1 MSFKQKISRHVYDA
15 SITLAKHSPAIALG
29 AGIVGMAGTV
39 VLASRATLKVAP
51 KMEAHKA
58 ELLEL
63 KKSTAKNIAKEIES
77 EGEIPSNSEY
87 RKGSYVL
94 WSRFV
99 RECTRAYAV
108 PLVLGVCSI
117 GLLTTSYKIQ
127 SNTITGLTMAYEG
140 LKVTFDKYRE
150 AVIED
155 QGVEADTKYIVE
167 AHNAA
172 NEELQ
177 ARLGDSE
184 AYHVDSRF
192 VFGTET
198 SSDFNGRAS
207 MWNVNF
213 LNDVEAAMNRKLDAQ
228 GIVFLNE
235 VLSALGMD
243 RTPAGQQLGW
253 VKDPDDSS
261 HVGIDFGW
269 RKLSDEITMHNLK
282 NSDSSDSAPEILLD
296 FNYDGIV
303 WDKL

>member
-1 MSFKQKISRHVYDA
+1 MSFKNQISRHVYDA
-15 SITLAKHSPAIALG
+15 GMVLAKNAPAIAFG
-29 AGIVGMAGTV
+29 AGLVGMAGTV
-39 VLASRATLKVAP
+39 ILTARSTLKVAP
-51 KMEAHKA
+51 KLEAHKE

-63 KKSTAKNIAKEIES
+63 KKSAAKNIAKEIES
-77 EGEIPSNSEY
+77 EGEVPNNSEY
-87 RKGSYVL
+87 RKGSYIL
-94 WSRFV
+94 WTRFV

-108 PLVLGVCSI
+108 PLLLGGVSA
-117 GLLTTSYKIQ
+117 GLLTYSHNIQ
-127 SNTITGLTMAYEG
+127 SNMITGLTMAYEG

-167 AHNAA
+167 AHHAA
-172 NEELQ
+172 NEEMQ
-177 ARLGDSE
+177 ARTGDSE
-184 AYHVDSRF
+184 VYHVDSRF
-192 VFGTET
+192 VFGRDS

-213 LNDVEAAMNRKLDAQ
+213 LNDVEAAMNRKLDAT

-235 VLSALGMD
+235 VLVALGMD

-253 VKDPDDSS
+253 VKDPDDSN

-269 RKLSDEITMHNLK
+269 RKLSDEITRYNLD
-282 NSDSSDSAPEILLD
+282 NADSSDDAPEILLD
-296 FNYDGIV
+296 FNYDGVV

>member
-1 MSFKQKISRHVYDA
+1 MSFKNKISRHVYDA
-15 SITLAKHSPAIALG
+15 SVMFAKNAPALAFG
-29 AGIVGMAGTV
+29 AGLVGMAGTV
-39 VLASRATLKVAP
+39 ILTARATLKVAP

-58 ELLEL
+58 ELIEL
-63 KKSTAKNIAKEIES
+63 KKSAATNVAKEVES
-77 EGEIPSNSEY
+77 EGAVPNYSEY
-87 RKGSYVL
+87 RKDSYVL

-108 PLVLGVCSI
+108 PLLLGGVSA
-117 GLLTTSYKIQ
+117 GLLTYSHNIQ
-127 SNTITGLTMAYEG
+127 SNMITGLTMAYEG

-155 QGVEADTKYIVE
+155 QGLDADTKYIVE

-177 ARLGDSE
+177 ARTGDSE
-184 AYHVDSRF
+184 VFHVDSRF
-192 VFGTET
+192 VFGRDS
-198 SSDFNGRAS
+198 SSDFNSRAS

-213 LNDVEAAMNRKLDAQ
+213 LNDVEAAMNRKLDSQ

-235 VLSALGMD
+235 VLVALGMD

-253 VKDPDDSS
+253 VKDPDDSN

-269 RKLSDEITMHNLK
+269 RKLSDEITMYNLK
-282 NSDSSDSAPEILLD
+282 NAESSDSAPEILLD
-296 FNYDGIV
+296 FNYDGVV

>member
-1 MSFKQKISRHVYDA
+1 MSVKDKIARHAYD
-15 SITLAKHSPAIALG
+15 TGVMLVKNSPAIALG
-29 AGIVGMAGTV
+29 AGIVGVVGTV
-39 VLASRATLKVAP
+39 VLTSRATLKVAP
-51 KMEAHKA
+51 KMEAHKE

-63 KKSTAKNIAKEIES
+63 KKSAAKNIAKEIES
-77 EGEIPSNSEY
+77 EGEVPNNSEY

-108 PLVLGVCSI
+108 PLALGVCSI
-117 GLLTTSYKIQ
+117 GLLASGYKMQ
-127 SNTITGLTMAYEG
+127 ANTITGLTMAYEG

-172 NEELQ
+172 TEELQ
-177 ARLGDSE
+177 ARTGDSE
-184 AYHVDSRF
+184 VYHVDSRF
-192 VFGTET
+192 VFGTES

-235 VLSALGMD
+235 VLAALGMD

-253 VKDPDDSS
+253 VKDPDDSN

-269 RKLSDEITMHNLK
+269 RKLSDEITMHNLR
-282 NSDSSDSAPEILLD
+282 NADSSDSAPEILLD
-296 FNYDGIV
+296 FNYDGVV

>member
-1 MSFKQKISRHVYDA
+1 MSFKYKISRHVYDA
-15 SITLAKHSPAIALG
+15 GMMLAKNAPAIAFG
-29 AGIVGMAGTV
+29 AGLVGMAGTV
-39 VLASRATLKVAP
+39 ILTARATLKVAP
-51 KMEAHKA
+51 KLEAHEESLRAHK
-58 ELLEL
+58 E
-63 KKSTAKNIAKEIES
+63 TARRINEGLES
-77 EGEIPSNSEY
+77 EGEFPGMPEASFI
-87 RKGSYVL
+87 L
-94 WSRFV
+94 WTRFV

-108 PLVLGVCSI
+108 PLLLGGVSA
-117 GLLTTSYKIQ
+117 GLLTYSHNVQ
-127 SNTITGLTMAYEG
+127 SNMIAGLTMAYEG

-155 QGVEADTKYIVE
+155 QGIDADTKYIVE

-177 ARLGDSE
+177 ARTGDSE
-184 AYHVDSRF
+184 VFHVDNRF
-192 VFGTET
+192 VFGTES

-213 LNDVEAAMNRKLDAQ
+213 LNDVEAAMNRKLEAT

-235 VLSALGMD
+235 VLVALGMD

-269 RKLSDEITMHNLK
+269 RKLADEMTKHHLINA
-282 NSDSSDSAPEILLD
+282 DSSDSAPEILLD

>member
-1 MSFKQKISRHVYDA
+1 MSIKDKLARHAYDTG
-15 SITLAKHSPAIALG
+15 IMLAKNTPAIAFG
-29 AGIVGMAGTV
+29 AGIVGVVGTV
-39 VLASRATLKVAP
+39 VLTSRATLKVAP
-51 KMEAHKA
+51 KMEAHKE

-63 KKSTAKNIAKEIES
+63 KKSAAKNIAKEIES
-77 EGEIPSNSEY
+77 EGEVPDNSEY
-87 RKGSYVL
+87 RKGSYIL

-108 PLVLGVCSI
+108 PLALGVCSI
-117 GLLTTSYKIQ
+117 GLLATGYKIQ
-127 SNTITGLTMAYEG
+127 SNTIAGLTMAYEG

-167 AHNAA
+167 AHHAA
-172 NEELQ
+172 NEEMQ
-177 ARLGDSE
+177 ARTGDSE
-184 AYHVDSRF
+184 VYHVDSRF
-192 VFGTET
+192 VFGRDS

-213 LNDVEAAMNRKLDAQ
+213 LNDVEAAMNRRLDAT

-235 VLSALGMD
+235 VLVALGMD

-253 VKDPDDSS
+253 VKDPDDSN

-269 RKLSDEITMHNLK
+269 RKLSDEITRYNLD
-282 NSDSSDSAPEILLD
+282 NADSSDDAPEILLD
-296 FNYDGIV
+296 FNYDGVV

>member
-1 MSFKQKISRHVYDA
+1 MSFKHKISRHVYDA
-15 SITLAKHSPAIALG
+15 GMTLAKNAPAIAFG
-29 AGIVGMAGTV
+29 AGLVGMVGTV
-39 VLASRATLKVAP
+39 VLTSRATLKVAP
-51 KMEAHKA
+51 KMEAHKE

-63 KKSTAKNIAKEIES
+63 KKSAAKNIAKEIES
-77 EGEIPSNSEY
+77 EGEVPANTEY
-87 RKGSYVL
+87 RKGAYVL
-94 WSRFV
+94 WARFV

-108 PLVLGVCSI
+108 PLLLGGVSV
-117 GLLTTSYKIQ
+117 GLLTYSHSYQ
-127 SNTITGLTMAYEG
+127 SNMITGLTMAYEG

-177 ARLGDSE
+177 ARTGDSE
-184 AYHVDSRF
+184 VFHVDNRF
-192 VFGTET
+192 VFGAES

-213 LNDVEAAMNRKLDAQ
+213 LNDVEAAMNRKLDSQ

-235 VLSALGMD
+235 VLAALGMD

-269 RKLSDEITMHNLK
+269 RKLTDEITRHHLINA
-282 NSDSSDSAPEILLD
+282 DSSDSAPEILLD

>member
-1 MSFKQKISRHVYDA
+1 MSFKYKISRHVYDA
-15 SITLAKHSPAIALG
+15 GMMLAKNAPAIAFG
-29 AGIVGMAGTV
+29 AGLVGMAGTV
-39 VLASRATLKVAP
+39 ILTARATLKVAP
-51 KMEAHKA
+51 KLEAHEESLRAHK
-58 ELLEL
+58 E
-63 KKSTAKNIAKEIES
+63 TARRINEGLES
-77 EGEIPSNSEY
+77 EGEFPGMPEASFI
-87 RKGSYVL
+87 L
-94 WSRFV
+94 WTRFV

-108 PLVLGVCSI
+108 PLLLGGVSA
-117 GLLTTSYKIQ
+117 GLLTYSHNVQ
-127 SNTITGLTMAYEG
+127 SNMIAGLTMAYEG

-155 QGVEADTKYIVE
+155 QGIDADTKYIVE

-177 ARLGDSE
+177 ARTGDSE
-184 AYHVDSRF
+184 VFHVDSRF
-192 VFGTET
+192 VFGTES

-213 LNDVEAAMNRKLDAQ
+213 LNDVEAAMNRKLEAT

-235 VLSALGMD
+235 VLVALGMD

-253 VKDPDDSS
+253 VKNPDDSS

-269 RKLSDEITMHNLK
+269 RKLADEMTKHHLINA
-282 NSDSSDSAPEILLD
+282 DSSDSAPEILLD

>member
-1 MSFKQKISRHVYDA
+1 M
-15 SITLAKHSPAIALG
+15 
-29 AGIVGMAGTV
+29 
-39 VLASRATLKVAP
+39 
-51 KMEAHKA
+51 
-58 ELLEL
+58 
-63 KKSTAKNIAKEIES
+63 
-77 EGEIPSNSEY
+77 
-87 RKGSYVL
+87 
-94 WSRFV
+94 
-99 RECTRAYAV
+99 
-108 PLVLGVCSI
+108 
-117 GLLTTSYKIQ
+117 
-127 SNTITGLTMAYEG
+127 ITGLTMAYEG

-155 QGVEADTKYIVE
+155 QGIDADTKYIVE

-177 ARLGDSE
+177 ARTGDSE
-184 AYHVDSRF
+184 VFHVDSRF
-192 VFGTET
+192 VFGTES

-213 LNDVEAAMNRKLDAQ
+213 LNDVEAAMNRKLEAT

-235 VLSALGMD
+235 VLVALGMD

-253 VKDPDDSS
+253 VKNPDDSS

-269 RKLSDEITMHNLK
+269 RKLADEMTKHHLINA
-282 NSDSSDSAPEILLD
+282 DSSDSAPEILLD

>member
-1 MSFKQKISRHVYDA
+1 MSFKYKISRHVYDA
-15 SITLAKHSPAIALG
+15 GMMLAKNAPAIAFG
-29 AGIVGMAGTV
+29 AGLVGMAGTV
-39 VLASRATLKVAP
+39 ILTARATLKVAP
-51 KMEAHKA
+51 KLEAHEESLRAHK
-58 ELLEL
+58 E
-63 KKSTAKNIAKEIES
+63 TARRINEGLES
-77 EGEIPSNSEY
+77 EGEFPGMPEASFI
-87 RKGSYVL
+87 L
-94 WSRFV
+94 WARFV

-108 PLVLGVCSI
+108 PLLLGGVSA
-117 GLLTTSYKIQ
+117 GLLTYSHNVQ
-127 SNTITGLTMAYEG
+127 SNMIAGLTMAYEG

-155 QGVEADTKYIVE
+155 QGIDADTKYIVE

-177 ARLGDSE
+177 ARTGDSE
-184 AYHVDSRF
+184 VFHVDSRF
-192 VFGTET
+192 VFGTES

-213 LNDVEAAMNRKLDAQ
+213 LNDVEAAMNRKLEAT

-235 VLSALGMD
+235 VLVALGMD

-253 VKDPDDSS
+253 VKNPDDSS

-269 RKLSDEITMHNLK
+269 RKLADEMTKHHLINA
-282 NSDSSDSAPEILLD
+282 DSSDSAPEILLD

>member
-1 MSFKQKISRHVYDA
+1 MSLKYKLTRYAYDA
-15 SITLAKHSPAIALG
+15 SATLAKHSPAIALG
-29 AGIVGMAGTV
+29 AGIVGMVGTV

-77 EGEIPSNSEY
+77 EGELPGNAEY

-94 WSRFV
+94 WSQFV
-99 RECTRAYAV
+99 RDCTRAYAI
-108 PLVLGVCSI
+108 PLALGACSI
-117 GLLTTSYKIQ
+117 GLLATGYKVQ
-127 SNTITGLTMAYEG
+127 SNAIAGLTMAYEG

-155 QGVEADTKYIVE
+155 QGEEADTKYIVE
-167 AHNAA
+167 AHTAA
-172 NEELQ
+172 TEELQ
-177 ARLGDSE
+177 SRLDDYE
-184 AYHVDSRF
+184 VYHVDSRF
-192 VFGTET
+192 VFGTES
-198 SSDFNGRAS
+198 SSDFNSQAS

-235 VLSALGMD
+235 VLVALGMD

-253 VKDPDDSS
+253 VKKPDDSN

-269 RKLSDEITMHNLK
+269 RTLSDEITMHNLK
-282 NSDSSDSAPEILLD
+282 NADSSDDAPEILLD
-296 FNYDGIV
+296 FNYDGVV

>member
-1 MSFKQKISRHVYDA
+1 MSFKDKLARHAYDTGV
-15 SITLAKHSPAIALG
+15 TLVKNSPGIALG
-29 AGIVGMAGTV
+29 AGIVGVVGTV
-39 VLASRATLKVAP
+39 ILTSRATLKVAP
-51 KMEAHKA
+51 KMEAHKE

-63 KKSTAKNIAKEIES
+63 KKSAAKNLAKEIES
-77 EGEIPSNSEY
+77 EGEVPDNSEY
-87 RKGSYVL
+87 RKGSYIL
-94 WSRFV
+94 WTRFV

-108 PLVLGVCSI
+108 PLALGVCSI
-117 GLLTTSYKIQ
+117 GLLASGYKMQ
-127 SNTITGLTMAYEG
+127 ANTITGLTMAYEG

-155 QGVEADTKYIVE
+155 QGLDADTKYIVE

-177 ARLGDSE
+177 ARAGDSE
-184 AYHVDSRF
+184 VFHVDNRF
-192 VFGTET
+192 VFGTES

-213 LNDVEAAMNRKLDAQ
+213 LNDVEAAMNRKLDSQ

-235 VLSALGMD
+235 VLAALGMD

-269 RKLSDEITMHNLK
+269 RKLADEMTKHHLINA
-282 NSDSSDSAPEILLD
+282 DSSDSAPEILLD